1 MPKKTFEKNYIFSTE
16 KKTKPENTE
25 ESILTDTHLSN
36 DQKIKLLNQHRHL
49 KPPSRQTKQ
58 KIKKIKTI
66 GIFENIAYEY
76 KPFIHNIIQIIKK
89 KPQKISWDDNFT
101 LILNNE
107 LIPDTDV
114 KILMQYISNGL
125 IITRDS
131 EIPKAADEFIESLIA
146 LGVPDAWIKIKSKRR
161 KSQRTQPQRGRQLQR
176 GRQQK
181 RGARRIGQAA
191 AIRSPSRSPIGATG
205 PSPSRSQS
213 PTFFSP
219 AGSPT
224 RSLNSP
230 WLHFNK

>member
-1 MPKKTFEKNYIFSTE
+1 MPKKTFETNYTE

-36 DQKIKLLNQHRHL
+36 DQKIKLINQHRHL
-49 KPPSRQTKQ
+49 KIPSRQTKQ
-58 KIKKIKTI
+58 KHLKAPSPQTKQKIKKLKTI

-131 EIPKAADEFIESLIA
+131 EIPKAADEFIESLIT
-146 LGVPDAWIKIKSKRR
+146 LGVPDDWIKVKGKRR
-161 KSQRTQPQRGRQLQR
+161 KSKRTQLQPQRDRAR
-176 GRQQK
+176 GRERTRQIM
-181 RGARRIGQAA
+181 RFP
-191 AIRSPSRSPIGATG
+191 SPSPIGAI
-205 PSPSRSQS
+205 SPSQSRSHS
-213 PTFFSP
+213 PTLSP
-219 AGSPT
+219 AISPN
-224 RSLNSP
+224 RWLNY
-230 WLHFNK
+230 